1 MCIEEQTKNGWTP
14 FYLGSLGIS
23 WESGA
28 ATLPTGHGGDCWL
41 LQFLDMAVCLRS
53 YLAFLKLVVIL
64 ASRSR
69 PFLLTTQQDVV
80 HEVPSCLGPQSLC
93 IEDG

>member
-1 MCIEEQTKNGWTP
+1 MDSILSGLFRHP
-14 FYLGSLGIS
+14 VGSREPQPYQP
-23 WESGA
+23 W
-28 ATLPTGHGGDCWL
+28 GDCWL
-41 LQFLDMAVCLRS
+41 LQLLDRAVCLWS

-80 HEVPSCLGPQSLC
+80 HEVPSCPGPQSLC